1 MQRHQVADPSLAM
14 PLIER
19 AAEEAL
25 RHFLR
30 QGGLEA
36 AITLMLRLTREDQ
49 KRSCGGMWRP
59 APRRRGMRGGR
70 F

>member
-1 MQRHQVADPSLAM
+1 VQVQRHQVADPSLAM

-36 AITLMLRLTREDQ
+36 AITLTAT
-49 KRSCGGMWRP
+49 S
-59 APRRRGMRGGR
+59 
-70 F
+70 